1 METLS
6 GMGGGGGLGSL
17 SATLGGGGFPGHLFG
32 AEETGSVAGA
42 RMRFRRDAEEVLED
56 IKHAPEEIKE
66 EVEHLE
72 KELEKKLEKPAEMM
86 HMKPWML
93 VAILAGVILVLIG
106 VGIWCA
112 WRFLKKKKPKGA
124 AEGGEDDEAG
134 LVGNEE
140 EVAEEIEAPKEVES
154 QGKIHY
160 KLEYD
165 FTTQE
170 LKVTVIEACDLP
182 PTDWSTGLTDPFVK
196 VYLLPDKKPKY
207 ETKVHRKNLNPKF
220 DQTFVF
226 KNLPYVDTFDK
237 TLVFAVYDYDRFS
250 SSDQTGEYQLPLN
263 QVDLAGPVQEWKDLA
278 PVDDG
283 SNQYLGDLCISLR
296 YVPSSGKLTVA
307 VLEARKLKKMDI
319 TGASDP
325 YVKLKLFDSKQKRI
339 GKKKKTSVKSCNLNP
354 YWNESFVFIIDEMD
368 MKRVTLDIT
377 VCDYDLIG
385 GGDPIGKIKLG
396 WSQNKEYK
404 PGFKHWKEA
413 LENPRR
419 PIIKWHVLQDTEP
432 EDDDEKDKDGKKKD
446 KKDKDKDKK
455 DGDKKEGEGE
465 EKKEEEKKDDKK
477 EKKK

>member
-1 METLS
+1 MSRMEYS
-6 GMGGGGGLGSL
+6 
-17 SATLGGGGFPGHLFG
+17 HIW
-32 AEETGSVAGA
+32 EGA
-42 RMRFRRDAEEVLED
+42 RVRRDAEEEGEGKEENVVVKTAHKVED
-56 IKHAPEEIKE
+56 KIIKAEEKMEEII
-66 EVEHLE
+66 H
-72 KELEKKLEKPAEMM
+72 M
-86 HMKPWML
+86 HDIEAKTGMTRWMVLGIIATVL
-93 VAILAGVILVLIG
+93 VIILVLIG
-106 VGIWCA
+106 WCI
-112 WRFLKKKKPKGA
+112 WRFCKKKRPKGA
-124 AEGGEDDEAG
+124 DDGGLGEDEKD
-134 LVGNEE
+134 LVNNEE
-140 EVAEEIEAPKEVES
+140 EMAEEIEDEKKGEDEFK
-154 QGKIHY
+154 GKIQY
-160 KLEYD
+160 RLEYD

-170 LKVTVIEACDLP
+170 LKVTVIECSDLP

-196 VYLLPDKKPKY
+196 VYLLPDKKPKF

-220 DQTFVF
+220 DQTFIF

-250 SSDQTGEYQLPLN
+250 SSDQTGEFQLPLN

-325 YVKLKLFDSKQKRI
+325 YVKLKLFDSKGKRI

-368 MKRVTLDIT
+368 MKRVLLDMT

-385 GGDPIGKIKLG
+385 GGEPIGKIKLG

-419 PIIKWHVLQDTEP
+419 PIIKWHVLQDPEP
-432 EDDDEKDKDGKKKD
+432 EEEDDKDDKK

-455 DGDKKEGEGE
+455 D
-465 EKKEEEKKDDKK
+465 KKDDKK
-477 EKKK
+477 DDKKKDEKKDEKKEEKK

>member
-1 METLS
+1 MFDH
-6 GMGGGGGLGSL
+6 
-17 SATLGGGGFPGHLFG
+17 LGGSP
-32 AEETGSVAGA
+32 
-42 RMRFRRDAEEVLED
+42 RMRFRRDAEEEGGVMD
-56 IKHAPEEIKE
+56 TIKNAEQ
-66 EVEHLE
+66 EVEDAVINAEH
-72 KELEKKLEKPAEMM
+72 ELEEALTPVAETVGME
-86 HMKPWML
+86 PWMM
-93 VAILAGVILVLIG
+93 LAGIATAVLVLIG

-112 WRFLKKKKPKGA
+112 WRFFKKKRPAGT
-124 AEGGEDDEAG
+124 AEMEDDEKD

-140 EVAEEIEAPKEVES
+140 EVAEEIEDIQQNTDYK
-154 QGKIHY
+154 GKIHY
-160 KLEYD
+160 RLEYD

-170 LKVTVIEACDLP
+170 LKVTIIECSELP

-250 SSDQTGEYQLPLN
+250 SSDQTGEFQLPLN

-283 SNQYLGDLCISLR
+283 SNQYLGDLCLSLR

-325 YVKLKLFDSKQKRI
+325 YVKLKLFDAKGKRI

-354 YWNESFVFIIDEMD
+354 YWNESFVFIIEEMD

-419 PIIKWHVLQDTEP
+419 PIIKWHVLQDPEP
-432 EDDDEKDKDGKKKD
+432 EEDDDKDKDKDKDKKKD
-446 KKDKDKDKK
+446 KKDKDKK
-455 DGDKKEGEGE
+455 DKKEGDEKEG
-465 EKKEEEKKDDKK
+465 EKKEE
-477 EKKK
+477 KKK

>member
-1 METLS
+1 MALS
-6 GMGGGGGLGSL
+6 LRPL
-17 SATLGGGGFPGHLFG
+17 WLVCLIVL
-32 AEETGSVAGA
+32 VAGQLGQLA
-42 RMRFRRDAEEVLED
+42 ATSSDADAASNRVRRDAEETTAAADDEASGEETTENVLDKTKHKLED
-56 IKHAPEEIKE
+56 LEHKAEDALAP
-66 EVEHLE
+66 VAE
-72 KELEKKLEKPAEMM
+72 KL
-86 HMKPWML
+86 HVKPWM
-93 VAILAGVILVLIG
+93 ILAAIATVVVILLA
-106 VGIWCA
+106 VGGWCA
-112 WRFLKKKKPKGA
+112 FRFLKKKRPKGA
-124 AEGGEDDEAG
+124 DEGMDDDERD

-140 EVAEEIEAPKEVES
+140 DQAEEIEDPNKNEEFK
-154 QGKIHY
+154 GKIHY
-160 KLEYD
+160 RLEYD

-170 LKVTVIEACDLP
+170 LKVTVIECSDLP

-220 DQTFVF
+220 DQTFIF

-250 SSDQTGEYQLPLN
+250 SSDQTGEFQLPLN

-325 YVKLKLFDSKQKRI
+325 YVKLKLFDAKQKRI

-354 YWNESFVFIIDEMD
+354 YWNESFVFIIEEMD
-368 MKRVTLDIT
+368 MKKVTLDMT
-377 VCDYDLIG
+377 VCDYDMIG
-385 GGDPIGKIKLG
+385 SGDPIGKIKLG

-419 PIIKWHVLQDTEP
+419 PIIKWHVLQVR
-432 EDDDEKDKDGKKKD
+432 
-446 KKDKDKDKK
+446 
-455 DGDKKEGEGE
+455 
-465 EKKEEEKKDDKK
+465 
-477 EKKK
+477 

>member
-1 METLS
+1 
-6 GMGGGGGLGSL
+6 
-17 SATLGGGGFPGHLFG
+17 
-32 AEETGSVAGA
+32 
-42 RMRFRRDAEEVLED
+42 MRFRRDAEEEGGVMDTIKDAEQKVED
-56 IKHAPEEIKE
+56 TIVNAEHEMEEALAP
-66 EVEHLE
+66 V
-72 KELEKKLEKPAEMM
+72 AETVGME
-86 HMKPWML
+86 PWMM
-93 VAILAGVILVLIG
+93 LAGIATAVLVLIG

-112 WRFLKKKKPKGA
+112 WRFFKKKRPAGT
-124 AEGGEDDEAG
+124 AEMEDDEKD

-140 EVAEEIEAPKEVES
+140 EVAEEIEDVQQNTDYK
-154 QGKIHY
+154 GKIHY
-160 KLEYD
+160 RLEYD

-170 LKVTVIEACDLP
+170 LKVTIIECSELP

-250 SSDQTGEYQLPLN
+250 SSDQTGEFQLPLN

-283 SNQYLGDLCISLR
+283 SNQYLGDLCLSLR

-325 YVKLKLFDSKQKRI
+325 YVKLKLFDAKGKRI

-354 YWNESFVFIIDEMD
+354 YWNESFVFIIEEMD

-419 PIIKWHVLQDTEP
+419 PIIKWHVLQDPEP
-432 EDDDEKDKDGKKKD
+432 EEDDDKDKDKDKKKDKKD
-446 KKDKDKDKK
+446 KKDKDKK
-455 DGDKKEGEGE
+455 EGE
-465 EKKEEEKKDDKK
+465 EKEGDEKKKEEKKK
-477 EKKK
+477 